1 MPDKPLLL
9 ASEIPSSTGIKDL
22 AVVTMNGDP
31 LVVCVDA
38 RDGVWTWDPLR
49 DVWRQRPLP
58 FGYDE
63 DIIDD
68 YPDAENQIDQVA
80 VTVAGGRVVLAAGH
94 DEQPVAF
101 WDLETGE
108 LLRRATL
115 GEDDYLGAVA
125 PVRGPGPARFV
136 SSGHNADVLL
146 LWEEPFD
153 SWTLLAED
161 VHVWSLATAEING
174 RSLVAGADGSSV
186 LVWDLARPDRKQ
198 VFRTTESTWAVS
210 WSRVD
215 GRPVVVAAADPGQLW
230 VWELPDTAEDREYED
245 DANEPRYKPINGH
258 DGRIKAMDTAVVG
271 GRPLAVTG
279 SEDATVRVWDLAEG
293 VAVGGPLV
301 GHDGRVLAV
310 RTAVLHGRDVALSA
324 GQDGVMRVWG
334 LPSR

>member
-1 MPDKPLLL
+1 MPDNSPLL
-9 ASEIPSSTGIKDL
+9 ASKIPSSTRIEDL

-31 LVVCVDA
+31 LVVCVDVSY
-38 RDGVWTWDPLR
+38 RVWTWDPLR

-58 FGYDE
+58 FGYDQ

-94 DEQPVAF
+94 DEQPVSF

-125 PVRGPGPARFV
+125 TVRGPGPARFV
-136 SSGHNADVLL
+136 SSGHNSDVLL

-186 LVWDLARPDRKQ
+186 LAWDLARPDRKQ
-198 VFRTTESTWAVS
+198 VFNTTESTWAVS
-210 WSRVD
+210 WSRVEN
-215 GRPVVVAAADPGQLW
+215 RPVVVAAADPGQLW
-230 VWELPDTAEDREYED
+230 VWELPDTAEDREHED
-245 DANEPRYKPINGH
+245 DAIKPRYEPINGH
-258 DGRIKAMDTAVVG
+258 DGRIEAVDTAMVG

-301 GHDGRVLAV
+301 DHEGRVLAV
-310 RTAVLHGRDVALSA
+310 KTAVLRGRDVALSA
-324 GQDGVMRVWG
+324 GQDGVIRVWG
-334 LPSR
+334 LPT